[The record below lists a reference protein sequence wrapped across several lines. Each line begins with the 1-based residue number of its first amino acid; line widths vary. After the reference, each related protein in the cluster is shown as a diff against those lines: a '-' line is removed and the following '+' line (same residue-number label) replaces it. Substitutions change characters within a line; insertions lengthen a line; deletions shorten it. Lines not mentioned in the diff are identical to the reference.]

1 MKRLLAL
8 VCSILLVSPGSF
20 AADAP
25 ALCGTQRVNLRE
37 QLHLHRQSMRSIER
51 TRLLRTRTTT
61 ERTEFS
67 SDYGNIAVMD
77 SSGGVVAS
85 QNPFNLEGRALRF
98 QNEGGGYRL
107 TGAPSG
113 YSQSEAASGEPFV
126 LGDDDARAV
135 LLGFSVPFYG
145 IPYDHV
151 WVHSDGTLTFG
162 EPDSATAARS
172 MGRLAG
178 GPPRI
183 AVLFADLDPSID
195 PNSVR
200 VFRGQDYVTVT
211 WLDTPQY
218 SSSGF
223 GPKQRVQARLYASGA
238 VELMYDQVTLSDAVV
253 GLSPGRLSRPIDVV
267 ALGESASGVLF
278 PNGVAERFGASEN
291 IDIVRVSQRF
301 FETHE
306 DAYDYLVVFNTMGLT
321 VAPGALAN
329 MTPVRTRVRGIGDEL
344 IDAGLEFGSPRRLQA
359 VLNMGPAS
367 LYPADPYL
375 LVGFRG
381 RITGDNTMTLLGHE
395 TGHLFLALASV
406 RVGDSRPMLGSQNSH
421 WSFNFNSEASL
432 LEGNRI
438 ADRGPDAEFRYL
450 TTGTVEGYSPLDQY
464 LMGLRPPEDV
474 PPMFA
479 VLDSRY
485 AGGGAIPPAKL
496 PENGILFQG
505 SRLDIPIEDLIA
517 AEGPRVPDHTVAQSR
532 FRFAFILVTAE
543 GTEPS
548 AEAIEQ
554 LETYRNQFEPYF
566 NRVSDGRSWAD
577 TSLRQ
582 MLKVSAWPALGLAAG
597 QQVDVNIEIARP
609 LDYDLLIGLHT
620 THGHIEAP
628 TPVILRA
635 GQTRLTAA
643 VKGLSPG
650 VSDLVAEAWNGP
662 FEPVFTRIAVQPSLA
677 SLTLI
682 KHYTDGPVVLR
693 VSDSN
698 ELRYPGVRIKVTA
711 SGAVRFVDGYNQDFA
726 TGSDG
731 LMWLW
736 WDDAGPGSTFEA
748 EIEGAPDSRI
758 LIERK

>member
-1 MKRLLAL
+1 MKRLFSL
-8 VCSILLVSPGSF
+8 VCSILLAAPGSF

-25 ALCGTQRVNLRE
+25 ALCGTDRVSLRE

-51 TRLLRTRTTT
+51 TRLLRARSTA
-61 ERTEFS
+61 ERPAFS

-98 QNEGGGYRL
+98 EVEGGGYRL
-107 TGAPSG
+107 TNAPSG
-113 YSQSEAASGEPFV
+113 YSESEATAGEPFA

-135 LLGFSVPFYG
+135 LLGIQVPFYG
-145 IPYDHV
+145 VTYDHT
-151 WVHSDGTLTFG
+151 WIHSDGTLTFG

-172 MGRLAG
+172 TGRLAG

-183 AVLFADLDPSID
+183 AVLFADLDPSMD

-218 SSSGF
+218 STSGF
-223 GPKQRVQARLYASGA
+223 GPKQRAQARIHANGTI
-238 VELMYDQVTLSDAVV
+238 ELMYNQVTLTDAVV

-267 ALGESASGVLF
+267 ALGESIGVLF
-278 PNGVAERFGASEN
+278 PNGVAERFGSSES

-306 DAYDYLVVFNTMGLT
+306 DAYDYLVIFNTMGLT

-344 IDAGLEFGSPRRLQA
+344 IDEGASFGSPRRLQA
-359 VLNMGPAS
+359 ILNMGPAS
-367 LYPADPYL
+367 TYPADPYL
-375 LVGFRG
+375 TVGFRG

-395 TGHLFLALASV
+395 AGHLFLALASV
-406 RVGDSRPMLGSQNSH
+406 RVGDTKPMLGQQGVH

-438 ADRGPDAEFRYL
+438 ADRGPDAEIRYL

-479 VLDSRY
+479 VLDSHY
-485 AGGGAIPPAKL
+485 PGTAGGSIPATKL
-496 PENGILFQG
+496 PQKDVLFQG
-505 SRLDIPIEDLIA
+505 TRLDIPISDVIA

-532 FRFAFILVTAE
+532 FRFAFIVITAE

-548 AEAIEQ
+548 GEVIEQ
-554 LETYRNQFEPYF
+554 IETYRNEFEPYF
-566 NRVSDGRSWAD
+566 NRVSDGRAWAD

-582 MLKVSAWPALGLAAG
+582 MLKVSAWPAIGVAAG
-597 QQVDVNIEIARP
+597 EQVDVSIEIARP
-609 LDYDLLIGLHT
+609 LDYDLFIGLHT

-628 TPVILRA
+628 TPVLLRA

-677 SLTLI
+677 SLSLI

-698 ELRYPGVRIKVTA
+698 ELRYTGVRIKVKA
-711 SGAVRFVDGYNQDFA
+711 SGAVRFVDGYNQDFV
-726 TGSDG
+726 TGPDG

-736 WDDAGPGSTFEA
+736 WDDAGTGSTFEA

-758 LIERK
+758 VIER

>member
-1 MKRLLAL
+1 MKRLLSL
-8 VCSILLVSPGSF
+8 VCSILLAAPGSF

-25 ALCGTQRVNLRE
+25 VLCGTDRVSLRE

-51 TRLLRTRTTT
+51 TRLLRARTTE
-61 ERTEFS
+61 ERPAFS
-67 SDYGNIAVMD
+67 TDYGNIAVMD

-85 QNPFNLEGRALRF
+85 RNPFNLEGRALRF

-107 TGAPSG
+107 TNAPAG
-113 YSQSEAASGEPFV
+113 YSRTEATSGEPFA
-126 LGDDDARAV
+126 LGDDDARVFA
-135 LLGFSVPFYG
+135 LGFSIPFYG
-145 IPYDHV
+145 IEYDQV
-151 WVHSDGTLTFG
+151 WIHSDGTLTFG
-162 EPDSATAARS
+162 EPDAATAARS

-183 AVLFADLDPSID
+183 AVLFADLDPSLD

-200 VFRGQDYVTVT
+200 VFRGRDYVTVT

-218 SSSGF
+218 SSAGS
-223 GPKQRVQARLYASGA
+223 GPKQRVQARLYAGGA
-238 VELMYDQVTLSDAVV
+238 VEMMYDQVTLSDAVA

-267 ALGESASGVLF
+267 ALGESTAGVLF
-278 PNGVAERFGASEN
+278 ENGVAERFGSSES

-301 FETHE
+301 FETHD
-306 DAYDYLVVFNTMGLT
+306 DAYDYLVIFNTMGLS

-329 MTPVRTRVRGIGDEL
+329 MTPVRTRVRGIGDDL
-344 IDAGLEFGSPRRLQA
+344 VDAGREFGSPRRLQA
-359 VLNMGPAS
+359 ILNMGPTS

-375 LVGFRG
+375 PVGFRG

-395 TGHLFLALASV
+395 AGHLFLALASV
-406 RVGDSRPMLGSQNSH
+406 RVGGARPMLGTQSAH

-479 VLDSRY
+479 VFPSGISATR
-485 AGGGAIPPAKL
+485 L
-496 PENGILFQG
+496 PQKGILFNG
-505 SRLDIPIEDLIA
+505 SRLDIPITDLVA

-532 FRFAFILVTAE
+532 FRFAFILITAA

-548 AEAIEQ
+548 AQAIEQ
-554 LETYRNQFEPYF
+554 LETYRNEFEPYF
-566 NRVSDGRSWAD
+566 NRVSDGRAWAD

-582 MLKVSAWPALGLAAG
+582 MLKVSAWPALGVAAD
-597 QQVDVNIEIARP
+597 QQVDVNIEIARR
-609 LDYDLLIGLHT
+609 LDYDLYIGLHT

-628 TPVILRA
+628 NPVILRA
-635 GQTRLTAA
+635 GATRLTAV
-643 VKGLSPG
+643 VKGRSPG

-662 FEPVFTRIAVQPSLA
+662 FEPVFSRIAVQPSLA
-677 SLTLI
+677 SLSLI

-711 SGAVRFVDGYNQDFA
+711 PGGVRFVDGYNQDFV
-726 TGSDG
+726 TGPDG

-736 WDDAGPGSTFEA
+736 WNNAGPGSTFEA
-748 EIEGAPDSRI
+748 EIEGAPNTRI
-758 LIERK
+758 LIRR

>member
-51 TRLLRTRTTT
+51 THLLRTRTTT

-172 MGRLAG
+172 TGRLAG

-223 GPKQRVQARLYASGA
+223 GPKQRVQARLYASGT

-267 ALGESASGVLF
+267 ALGVSAVVSCFQRRRGAVW
-278 PNGVAERFGASEN
+278 RFRKHRHRG
-291 IDIVRVSQRF
+291 VSQSF
-301 FETHE
+301 FVTTKTPTTTGRLQHH
-306 DAYDYLVVFNTMGLT
+306 
-321 VAPGALAN
+321 GADC
-329 MTPVRTRVRGIGDEL
+329 R
-344 IDAGLEFGSPRRLQA
+344 PRRA
-359 VLNMGPAS
+359 RKHDPRAHPRPRNRRRTDRCGP
-367 LYPADPYL
+367 
-375 LVGFRG
+375 
-381 RITGDNTMTLLGHE
+381 
-395 TGHLFLALASV
+395 
-406 RVGDSRPMLGSQNSH
+406 
-421 WSFNFNSEASL
+421 
-432 LEGNRI
+432 
-438 ADRGPDAEFRYL
+438 
-450 TTGTVEGYSPLDQY
+450 
-464 LMGLRPPEDV
+464 
-474 PPMFA
+474 
-479 VLDSRY
+479 
-485 AGGGAIPPAKL
+485 
-496 PENGILFQG
+496 
-505 SRLDIPIEDLIA
+505 
-517 AEGPRVPDHTVAQSR
+517 
-532 FRFAFILVTAE
+532 
-543 GTEPS
+543 
-548 AEAIEQ
+548 
-554 LETYRNQFEPYF
+554 
-566 NRVSDGRSWAD
+566 
-577 TSLRQ
+577 
-582 MLKVSAWPALGLAAG
+582 
-597 QQVDVNIEIARP
+597 
-609 LDYDLLIGLHT
+609 
-620 THGHIEAP
+620 
-628 TPVILRA
+628 
-635 GQTRLTAA
+635 
-643 VKGLSPG
+643 
-650 VSDLVAEAWNGP
+650 
-662 FEPVFTRIAVQPSLA
+662 
-677 SLTLI
+677 
-682 KHYTDGPVVLR
+682 
-693 VSDSN
+693 
-698 ELRYPGVRIKVTA
+698 
-711 SGAVRFVDGYNQDFA
+711 
-726 TGSDG
+726 
-731 LMWLW
+731 
-736 WDDAGPGSTFEA
+736 
-748 EIEGAPDSRI
+748 
-758 LIERK
+758 

>member
-1 MKRLLAL
+1 MKRLLSL
-8 VCSILLVSPGSF
+8 VCSILLASPGSF

-25 ALCGTQRVNLRE
+25 ALCGTQRINLRD

-51 TRLLRTRTTT
+51 SRLLRTRSAA
-61 ERTEFS
+61 ERPAFS
-67 SDYGNIAVMD
+67 SDYGNISVMD
-77 SSGGVVAS
+77 SSGGVVAA
-85 QNPFNLEGRALRF
+85 QNPFNLTGRALRF
-98 QNEGGGYRL
+98 QSEAGGYRL
-107 TGAPSG
+107 SNAPSG
-113 YSQSEAASGEPFV
+113 YSQPEASSGEPLA

-135 LLGFSVPFYG
+135 MLGFSMPFYG
-145 IPYDHV
+145 VAYDHV
-151 WVHSDGTLTFG
+151 WIHSDGTLTFG

-183 AVLFADLDPSID
+183 AVLFADLDPSLD
-195 PNSVR
+195 PKSVR
-200 VFRGQDYVTVT
+200 VFQSPESVTVT

-223 GPKQRVQARLYASGA
+223 GPKQRVQARLYASG
-238 VELMYDQVTLSDAVV
+238 VIELSWDEVTLSDAVV

-267 ALGESASGVLF
+267 ALGESTSGILF
-278 PNGVAERFGASEN
+278 TNGVAERFGATEN

-301 FETHE
+301 FDTHD

-329 MTPVRTRVRGIGDEL
+329 MTPVRTRVRGIGDDL
-344 IDAGLEFGSPRRLQA
+344 VDAGREFGSPRRLQA
-359 VLNMGPAS
+359 ILNMGPAS
-367 LYPADPYL
+367 LYPADPYAP
-375 LVGFRG
+375 VGFRG

-395 TGHLFLALASV
+395 AGHLFLALASV
-406 RVGDSRPMLGSQNSH
+406 RVGDSRPMLGAQNAH

-479 VLDSRY
+479 VFPSSMNSTR
-485 AGGGAIPPAKL
+485 L
-496 PENGILFQG
+496 PEKGVLLNG
-505 SRLDIPIEDLIA
+505 SRLDISMGGIIA
-517 AEGPRVPDHTVAQSR
+517 AEGPRVPDHTIAQSR
-532 FRFAFILVTAE
+532 FRFAFILITAE
-543 GTEPS
+543 GSEPS

-554 LETYRNQFEPYF
+554 LETYRNEFEPYF
-566 NRVSDGRSWAD
+566 NRVSDGRAWAD
-577 TSLRQ
+577 TSIRQ
-582 MLKVSAWPALGLAAG
+582 MLKVSAWPAIGLAAG
-597 QQVDVNIEIARP
+597 QQADVSVEIARP
-609 LDYDLLIGLHT
+609 LDYDLFVGLHT

-635 GQTRLTAA
+635 GQTRLTAT

-677 SLTLI
+677 SLSLI

-758 LIERK
+758 TIQR